1 LPYAPDISI
10 SSGLN
15 WSFLDRFTL
24 SLDSQYLDEMT
35 VTSQARKAGAQ
46 NTSEVDSYFL
56 LNGKLSYG
64 FALKRSGLEG
74 EVFVAGENLT
84 DTDYEYLPDYPM
96 PGINGMLGI
105 SIEL

>member
-1 LPYAPDISI
+1 V
-10 SSGLN
+10 N

-35 VTSQARKAGAQ
+35 VTSQARKAGTQ

-64 FALKRSGLEG
+64 FALGESKMNG

-105 SIEL
+105 SFEL